1 MRCKKCQSKAI
12 IKIPRHHAAFCKA
25 CFFAYFQNQVER
37 AISEWRMFSQNDKI
51 LVAVS
56 GGKDS
61 LALWDVLLDMGYRA
75 EGLYVHLGI
84 GDYSGESRGK
94 AEVFA
99 VKRGVPL
106 RVADLPS
113 DYSGGIPEIAED
125 SSRSPC
131 SACGTVKRYL
141 FNRIATEAGYDV
153 VATGHNLDDEASRLF
168 GNLLQWQT
176 DYLAQQ
182 LPVLPASHPKL
193 TRKVKPLFRLAER
206 EIAAYAF
213 LKGIDY
219 IVEECPMSVGA
230 KQLVYKELLNRLEEE
245 SPGSKQTFYW
255 KFLKDGYP
263 VFEKAETGVS
273 LRECSSCG
281 QVTTGEVC
289 SFCRL
294 TGKIPPNPPLA
305 KGGWGDC
312 EQVLP

>member
-1 MRCKKCQSKAI
+1 MRCKKCQSRAV
-12 IKIPRHHAAFCKA
+12 IKIPRHHAAFCKE

-37 AISEWRMFSQNDKI
+37 AISEWRMFSPKDRI

-61 LALWDVLLDMGYRA
+61 LALWDILLEMGYRA

-84 GDYSGESRGK
+84 GDYSGESRRK
-94 AEVFA
+94 AERYA
-99 VKRGVPL
+99 EKRGVLL
-106 RVADLPS
+106 RVADLPA
-113 DYSGGIPEIAED
+113 DHQGGIPEIAGE

-131 SACGTVKRYL
+131 SACGTIKRYL
-141 FNRIATEAGYDV
+141 FNRIASEEGYDV
-153 VATGHNLDDEASRLF
+153 LATGHNLDDEASRLF
-168 GNLLQWQT
+168 GNILQWQT

-193 TRKVKPLFRLAER
+193 SRKVKPLFRLAER

-230 KQLVYKELLNRLEEE
+230 KQLVYKDLLNRLEEE
-245 SPGSKQTFYW
+245 SPGSKQNFYW
-255 KFLKDGYP
+255 KFLKDAYP
-263 VFEKAETGVS
+263 AFEKAGDGAV
-273 LRECSSCG
+273 LRECVNCG

-294 TGKIPPNPPLA
+294 TGKVDKA
-305 KGGWGDC
+305 GA
-312 EQVLP
+312 V